1 MFKKIISTLLCILIL
16 ASLFAVGS
24 TALYNS
30 SVDLQADIALLASI
44 DDGTVLIGKNTDKRT
59 PPASLTKIVTATLV
73 LESCPDLEEV
83 ITADEASIMDISGTG
98 SSNANIKVGEQMTV
112 RDLLYCLLVRS
123 ANEAANIL
131 GTRVAGSIE
140 AFVDMMNEYVVDLGC
155 KNTHFVNC
163 HGLDDDEQYTTAEDM
178 LLITLKAWEI
188 PEFREITS
196 TYKYTVPKTNMSD
209 ERYLY
214 TTNWMMNPGHPN
226 YYYEYVSG
234 VKTGSTSKAGRCIVS
249 TASKDGYNYIGIV
262 MGAPDID
269 DDENEAL
276 LECKALFKWAFENIK
291 LSTVASTTQTIT
303 VIDVDLS
310 WKVDHVRLIPS
321 EDLTILVPTGNDEGS
336 VMITPIES
344 ETPKSINAPVE
355 KGQVIGKAQVLYA
368 DEQIA
373 TVDLVAA
380 ETIHRSTILWILY
393 LIKCAFKS
401 TVFKI
406 ILLVALTLLIVYL
419 MCFFKNKKKK
429 RRRKQPVK
437 PVRVDPR
444 RR

>member
-1 MFKKIISTLLCILIL
+1 MFKKIISLILCVLIL
-16 ASLFAVGS
+16 ASVFAVSG

-73 LESCPDLEEV
+73 LQNCTDLDEI

-98 SSNANIKVGEQMTV
+98 SSNANIKIGEQMSV
-112 RDLLYCLLVRS
+112 KDLLYCLLVRS

-131 GTRVAGSIE
+131 GTRVSGSIE
-140 AFVDMMNEYVVDLGC
+140 AFVELMNSYVTDLGC

-163 HGLDDDEQYTTAEDM
+163 HGLDDDQQYTTADDM
-178 LLITLKAWEI
+178 LIITLEALKI
-188 PEFREITS
+188 PEFKEITS

-214 TTNWMMNPGHPN
+214 TTNWMMNPGHPK
-226 YYYEYVSG
+226 YYYEYVAG
-234 VKTGSTSKAGRCIVS
+234 VKTGTTSRAGRCIVS

-262 MGAPDID
+262 MGAPDND

-276 LECKALFKWAFENIK
+276 LECKELFKWAFDNIK
-291 LSTVASTTQTIT
+291 LSTVASTTQTVT
-303 VIDVDLS
+303 VVDVGLS

-321 EDLTILVPTGNDEGS
+321 EDLTILVPTGNDAGS

-344 ETPKSINAPVE
+344 ETPKQINAPVE

-380 ETIHRSTILWILY
+380 ETIHRSTFLWLIY
-393 LIKCAFKS
+393 LLKCAFKS

-406 ILLVALTLLIVYL
+406 ILLVALTLIIVYIIYF
-419 MCFFKNKKKK
+419 MKNKKKK
-429 RRRKQPVK
+429 RRKRQSVK
-437 PVRVDPR
+437 PVRVDTR